1 MLAGSDAGVS
11 KAKLVI
17 TAVTVQGLT
26 QAAGRPPVRALSGV
40 GVSDHG
46 PLPGRG
52 CGAFEPRSRRPK
64 SSPRAVPEPVV
75 AAVLAERD
83 RLVASG
89 HDAGPETI
97 RWHLHR
103 AGTAVSRAS
112 IARILTRHGRVV
124 PAPKKK
130 PKSAYIRFQ
139 AEQPNETWQSDFTH
153 VRLRRRHR
161 HRSDHL
167 AR

>member
-1 MLAGSDAGVS
+1 MA
-11 KAKLVI
+11 
-17 TAVTVQGLT
+17 
-26 QAAGRPPVRALSGV
+26 RYRAEG
-40 GVSDHG
+40 D
-46 PLPGRG
+46 
-52 CGAFEPRSRRPK
+52 GAFEPRSRRPK
-64 SSPRAVPEPVV
+64 TSPRAVPEPVV

-83 RLVASG
+83 RLVTSG

-103 AGTAVSRAS
+103 AGTEVSRAS

-130 PKSAYIRFQ
+130 PRSAYIRFQ

-153 VRLRRRHR
+153 VRLADGTDVEVITWLDDHS
-161 HRSDHL
+161 RSRCTS
-167 AR
+167 APTPRSPAPSCWPPSAPQWPSTAAPPRP

>member
-1 MLAGSDAGVS
+1 MS
-11 KAKLVI
+11 KARLVI
-17 TAVTVQGLT
+17 TAVVEQHRPVAEV
-26 QAAGRPPVRALSGV
+26 AASYGVHRGWVYKLLARYRAEGE
-40 GVSDHG
+40 
-46 PLPGRG
+46 
-52 CGAFEPRSRRPK
+52 AAYEPRSRRPK
-64 SSPRAVPEPVV
+64 TSAQAVTDQDV
-75 AAVLAERD
+75 AAVLSERD

-97 RWHLHR
+97 RWHLDR
-103 AGTAVSRAS
+103 DGTAVSRAS

-139 AEQPNETWQSDFTH
+139 AEQPNECLAI
-153 VRLRRRHR
+153 RLHPRPPGRRHR
-161 HRSDHL
+161 RGGHHL